1 MGIEKEKRR
10 MIMKETGIH
19 HLKNNPTMEG
29 QVKLVQNVIYSTATG
44 TSLALTLMLPWNLDN
59 PDIKKEKKP
68 LIVYVQGSAWTT
80 PDRDF
85 QIPQLSEFARNGYI
99 VATVDHRN
107 ALLGNAFPAYLQDVK
122 CAIRFLRKNAEIYGI
137 DADKVAIWGT
147 SSGGNTALLVGLT
160 GDDKKYKT
168 EEYKEYSD
176 RVNAVVEC
184 FGPTDLAAMNGTADD
199 EDYAISD
206 IQYILNGLCGGDM
219 SRYSEVAYKMSPVNY
234 VEKGKDVPSFLL
246 LHGDADPIVPFE
258 QMLLLYDKMVACNY
272 DVEAW
277 QIEGAEHEGTFW
289 SQNVYDIIAE
299 FIKKNVG

>member
-1 MGIEKEKRR
+1 MKSKR
-10 MIMKETGIH
+10 IN

-29 QVKLVQNVIYSTATG
+29 QVKLVQNVVYSTATG
-44 TSLALTLMLPWNLDN
+44 TTLSLTVFLPWNLDN
-59 PDIKKEKKP
+59 LDIQKEKKP

-85 QIPQLSEFARNGYI
+85 QIPQLSEFARKGYI

-107 ALLGNAFPAYLQDVK
+107 ALFGNAFPAYLQDVK
-122 CAIRFLRKNAEIYGI
+122 CAIRFLRKNADTYGI
-137 DADKVAIWGT
+137 DTNRVAIWGT

-160 GDDKKYKT
+160 GDDPEYKT
-168 EEYKEYSD
+168 EEYIEYSD
-176 RVNAVVEC
+176 KVNAVVEC
-184 FGPTDLAAMNGTADD
+184 FGPTDLAAMNGTAEE

-219 SRYSEVAYKMSPVNY
+219 NRYPEVAYKMSPVNY
-234 VEKGKDVPSFLL
+234 VEKGKDVPPFLL

-258 QMLLLYDKMVACNY
+258 QMLLLYDKMTECEY

-289 SQNVYDIIAE
+289 SQSVYDLVAD
-299 FIKKNVG
+299 FLKRQL